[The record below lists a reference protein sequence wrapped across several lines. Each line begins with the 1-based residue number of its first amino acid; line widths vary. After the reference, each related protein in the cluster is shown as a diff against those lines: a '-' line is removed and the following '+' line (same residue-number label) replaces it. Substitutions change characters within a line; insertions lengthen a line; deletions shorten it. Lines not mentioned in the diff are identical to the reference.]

1 MNRSLRELLGFLD
14 GIVDGEQQRKI
25 RERYRASLSWEDVD
39 RPPLVL
45 TYPLPLGDRFQP
57 FPHREVFDDMEKM
70 LHNELIRGFE
80 MSHTCQPRV
89 GDDLPIT
96 VRANYG
102 IGIIPSLFGARVEQ
116 HLDDPPWVLGYED
129 EKAFL
134 SVMDRDP
141 FDFSQGLAPKVLQT
155 LEFFGAALSDYA
167 NLRAAVALV
176 LPDLQGPID
185 NAELLR
191 GSDLF
196 LDLIEE
202 EERTDRLL
210 SLMAKAQV
218 GFARK
223 LKPFITEPVAGF
235 CHQHGVMLGGNIL
248 IRDDTAVM
256 VSKEMYE
263 RAVAPHDEWVLKAMG
278 GGGIH
283 SCGNVNHLASAY
295 LDLEHNRSLD
305 LGQPLMNDLGRLYAE
320 AKARRIALIRID
332 VDEDDLRSGVARDR
346 FSTGVVFKHDA
357 KSLDHAR
364 EIYGSYSGT

>member
-14 GIVDGEQQRKI
+14 GIVDGEQQRII

-141 FDFSQGLAPKVLQT
+141 FLRKRESSGIGLSRS
-155 LEFFGAALSDYA
+155 GAQPVTGS
-167 NLRAAVALV
+167 RAAADERPRPALCRGKSPQDRAY
-176 LPDLQGPID
+176 PDR
-185 NAELLR
+185 R
-191 GSDLF
+191 G
-196 LDLIEE
+196 
-202 EERTDRLL
+202 
-210 SLMAKAQV
+210 
-218 GFARK
+218 
-223 LKPFITEPVAGF
+223 
-235 CHQHGVMLGGNIL
+235 
-248 IRDDTAVM
+248 
-256 VSKEMYE
+256 
-263 RAVAPHDEWVLKAMG
+263 
-278 GGGIH
+278 
-283 SCGNVNHLASAY
+283 
-295 LDLEHNRSLD
+295 
-305 LGQPLMNDLGRLYAE
+305 
-320 AKARRIALIRID
+320 
-332 VDEDDLRSGVARDR
+332 
-346 FSTGVVFKHDA
+346 
-357 KSLDHAR
+357 
-364 EIYGSYSGT
+364 